1 MDVRKRGNEEW
12 TLCIAVNFK
21 ENKTKLRKGV
31 NEVRKGESLGLA
43 SMRNSMGETLTPE
56 NDIEG
61 R

>member
-31 NEVRKGESLGLA
+31 NEVRKGESLGLGQKA
-43 SMRNSMGETLTPE
+43 ELKEVEVGMG
-56 NDIEG
+56 
-61 R
+61 